1 MRPSN
6 IKIAKYILLIGT
18 LFLGISLLAWESKDK
33 TETVVDWKA
42 GEIRKTVEIKLPK
55 ISFHP
60 DDPDFNKEGTAKNLT
75 EARTMAKESAREE
88 IKKYLYRGMENL
100 KLDSNLLLRE
110 KIAADE
116 PFREIFQEIYEKDP
130 IELQSRFVGN
140 KLIATGILPLK
151 GKKGILTHI
160 TLPYASEQF
169 PESYP
174 IQNPADAYTGL
185 IVDARHLNVE
195 PALFS
200 EIRDEDGIGIY
211 SPFFV
216 KKSSIVNYG
225 YIRYFSK
232 PKEAMREEVAG
243 VKPLFTT
250 ALGMSGKLGADLVI
264 SNEDAEKIL
273 ASPKSREA
281 LLKGR
286 VIVLLARP
294 EK

>member
-1 MRPSN
+1 MRLSTLQR
-6 IKIAKYILLIGT
+6 IKYLFPIGT
-18 LFLGISLLAWESKDK
+18 IVFGFSILAWESKDK

-42 GEIRKTVEIKLPK
+42 GEIRKTVEVKLPK

-75 EARTMAKESAREE
+75 EARNIAKETAKEE

-110 KIAADE
+110 KIAEDE
-116 PFREIFQEIYEKDP
+116 AFREIFQEIYEKDP
-130 IELQSRFVGN
+130 IEVQARFVGN
-140 KLIATGILPLK
+140 KLLATGILPLK

-160 TLPYASEQF
+160 TLPYASEKF

-174 IQNPADAYTGL
+174 IQNPADSYTGL

-232 PKEAMREEVAG
+232 PKDAMREEVAG
-243 VKPLFTT
+243 VKPLVTT
-250 ALGMSGKLGADLVI
+250 ALGMTGKLGADLVI

-281 LLKGR
+281 LSKGR